1 MFNSISET
9 IFGTQ
14 SSPNKNPNVNMTPR
28 AGKRG
33 NGNTKL
39 KENET
44 TETKIIDQLHNE
56 AKIKDAA
63 IAALTAKVDRLE
75 DEKRSAEFSS
85 GVKRRY
91 HPISTISNVIN
102 DNGRQRVKVGT
113 RGSILTTN
121 ILQAL
126 NVPKKSPADI
136 IAEKFVKV
144 FQNPVDHITYL
155 SSSTFATD
163 LIQVCNAVSEIMEA
177 QPRCLFMQSPVYVF
191 GDIHGNL
198 EDLHFFSDNLWK
210 LGMDLTAGQ
219 FLFLGDYVDRGMSC
233 LECVAY
239 LFGLK
244 LLFPQKIHLLRGNHE
259 TRDVSLLIF
268 QRYLSLFNFAG
279 QRMGTALHGKIIPLS
294 VQR

>member
-1 MFNSISET
+1 MFHSISET
-9 IFGTQ
+9 IFGSQT
-14 SSPNKNPNVNMTPR
+14 SSPQKNPNVNMTPR
-28 AGKRG
+28 AGKRISG
-33 NGNTKL
+33 KT

-44 TETKIIDQLHNE
+44 PESRIIDQLNNE

-63 IAALTAKVDRLE
+63 ILALTAKNDRLE

-85 GVKRRY
+85 GIKRRY
-91 HPISTISNVIN
+91 HPISTISNIIG
-102 DNGRQRVKVGT
+102 DSGRQRVKVGT

-126 NVPKKSPADI
+126 NEPKKTNAEI
-136 IAEKFVKV
+136 IAERFVKV
-144 FQNPVDHITYL
+144 FQNPVEHITYL
-155 SSSTFATD
+155 QSTSFATD
-163 LIQVCNAVSEIMEA
+163 LIQVCNSVSEILEK

-259 TRDVSLLIF
+259 TRDVCFVSF
-268 QRYLSLFNFAG
+268 PF
-279 QRMGTALHGKIIPLS
+279 IITFY
-294 VQR
+294 